1 MTTTITLDPHRRCP
15 PRLRYVW
22 AITAADGTRL
32 DYGRAST
39 QTDAEGQAN
48 RALTRLRGR
57 A

>member
-39 QTDAEGQAN
+39 QTDTEGQAN